1 MITDELS
8 EKECEKTL
16 ASVENFL
23 RETIQQFGP
32 LKQDNRLGRKRILPE
47 LALWSG
53 LFVCILHKKFH
64 QNDIWRLLTQECFW
78 DSQLYDIGD
87 QAVYKRL
94 DKKNDALPLF
104 FDHVSA
110 LLRERL
116 QPYALRLAPA
126 FSQVYAIDAT
136 KLEGVKRLLPS
147 LRDLTSS
154 ELLAG
159 QIHGAFDLRLQQW
172 ARILHVDQPAQNE
185 KVTFFELSR
194 SLQEGSLLLFD
205 RGYFSFPLFDQLTDS
220 GYFWITRQREKS
232 SFEVLHT
239 YYEEGQTRD
248 ALVWLGKYNADKAKH
263 AVRLLDFELGN
274 TRYSYITNVTDPN
287 ILSLREVAELY
298 MRRWD
303 IEMAFRT
310 LKQYLGLHFLNSSK
324 GEVLWHQIWATLT
337 IAQVIQG
344 LRLEIAS
351 KAEADVFDV
360 SMELLC
366 KIAPALA
373 KNGRDPVQEI
383 VMRGRF
389 AKIIRPSR
397 RTKNKAPDIPLSKYN
412 LDIKVKSLER
422 KPRYAGKK

>member
-172 ARILHVDQPAQNE
+172 ARILRVDQPAQNE